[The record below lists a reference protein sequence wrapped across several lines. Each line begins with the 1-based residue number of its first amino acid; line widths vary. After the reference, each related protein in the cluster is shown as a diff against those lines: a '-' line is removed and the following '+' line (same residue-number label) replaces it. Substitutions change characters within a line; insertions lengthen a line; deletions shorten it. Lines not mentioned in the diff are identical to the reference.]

1 MGDLVGPGWV
11 KMFWI
16 MYQLFEVNKAGNKTV
31 KIVERPII
39 TEPFESVTV
48 DIIGPFDKAKGGVKW
63 VFTFICLASRW
74 LDGVPL

>member
-39 TEPFESVTV
+39 TEHFE
-48 DIIGPFDKAKGGVKW
+48 
-63 VFTFICLASRW
+63 
-74 LDGVPL
+74 